1 VKKLFLGTEVLLNS
15 YAYFTDHTPH
25 YISQCKL
32 NRGEYIMF
40 YISMLIAV
48 LLAKPIV
55 SRIDSAYSELKSS
68 SMGKDLF
75 GE

>member
-1 VKKLFLGTEVLLNS
+1 
-15 YAYFTDHTPH
+15 
-25 YISQCKL
+25 
-32 NRGEYIMF
+32 MF